1 MKQWD
6 DYIVEHRVILT
17 ESEKWA
23 KDEAMK
29 AVDAHFKKLYPQMAQ
44 SEADAFL
51 AFMKK
56 MKKV

>member
-1 MKQWD
+1 MD
-6 DYIVEHRVILT
+6 RGDGCFEMI